1 MSPRF
6 VPVPPSVSAPLF
18 PIARRLGVF
27 GLPAFGRSPWGFR
40 FARPGWFGAGLRF
53 ALAAFLLG
61 FCVRVSLPSR
71 FGFEVSVSARS

>member
-27 GLPAFGRSPWGFR
+27 GLPAFGPGPIWGFE
-40 FARPGWFGAGLRF
+40 FARPGWFFAGLRF

-71 FGFEVSVSARS
+71 FGFEVRVSAR

>member
-6 VPVPPSVSAPLF
+6 VPVPPSVSVPLF

-27 GLPAFGRSPWGFR
+27 GLPAFSPVPVWGFE
-40 FARPGWFGAGLRF
+40 FARPGWFCAGLRF

-61 FCVRVSLPSR
+61 FCVRVSWPSR
-71 FGFEVSVSARS
+71 FGFEVSVRSR